1 MTITHRV
8 CDGCQS
14 CIGGKMKREPEE
26 KEEDLSASIWISTIN
41 NEWYLNIQ
49 LTEGHNEI
57 KLSFKEFME
66 SVKKT
71 TENIL
76 EQQMTDKTQAI
87 LGENK

>member
-26 KEEDLSASIWISTIN
+26 KEEDLSATIWISTIN

-49 LTEGHNEI
+49 LPEGCNEI
-57 KLSFKEFME
+57 KLSFGEFME
-66 SVKKT
+66 SVKRT
-71 TENIL
+71 TEHIL
-76 EQQMTDKTQAI
+76 EQQKQQMTDKT
-87 LGENK
+87 

>member
-76 EQQMTDKTQAI
+76 EQQMTDKT
-87 LGENK
+87 